1 MFSVLLVIVFENGKD
16 VVVPELKSEYALPV
30 NIGLG
35 GGADLLEDEAA
46 VFCLVLGTLM
56 ARLAIEQGEM

>member
-35 GGADLLEDEAA
+35 GGADIMCMKAEE
-46 VFCLVLGTLM
+46 C
-56 ARLAIEQGEM
+56 